1 MKCAFYI
8 SANVIVYK
16 FSRLFY
22 IRECFPRK
30 RKNVF
35 KRNSYVRMLD
45 FDSSFP
51 VNNYYVVHWHVGLMD
66 LSIVFKYL
74 KVHSW
79 LKISKCNFLSFVIPL
94 KRKVNVIEYV
104 VEGSGATL
112 FQNPPNPKPEKVFF

>member
-35 KRNSYVRMLD
+35 KRNSYGRTLD

-51 VNNYYVVHWHVGLMD
+51 VNNYYVVHWNVGLMD
-66 LSIVFKYL
+66 LSVAFKYL
-74 KVHSW
+74 KVNFW
-79 LKISKCNFLSFVIPL
+79 FRNSKCNFLSFVISF
-94 KRKVNVIEYV
+94 KRKVM
-104 VEGSGATL
+104 
-112 FQNPPNPKPEKVFF
+112 